1 MSCCF
6 SFKKKS
12 PVGRRMKVS
21 EKMAAVE
28 QRRGREG
35 KEDPPSGACAW
46 SARSEASWEVKFRFP
61 LSLRKTDGN
70 PEAERMLGGF
80 DRCALGE
87 VVDCPVNSNSLF
99 REAAFPGWA

>member
-1 MSCCF
+1 MSCRF

-28 QRRGREG
+28 QRQGRKG

-46 SARSEASWEVKFRFP
+46 SSRSEASWEVKFRFP
-61 LSLRKTDGN
+61 LSLWKTAGN
-70 PEAERMLGGF
+70 PAAERMLGGF

-87 VVDCPVNSNSLF
+87 VVDCPVSSNSLF
-99 REAAFPGWA
+99 REAVFPGWA